1 MVQLFLKNSLSIV
14 LRDLRYHIKLF
25 SSPRKE
31 FYTFI
36 KATTGFSPLK
46 LRLYDL
52 AFIHRSASSADIMG
66 QPLNNERLEY
76 LGDAVLGTIV
86 AEYLYNRFP
95 RKDEGFLTQMR
106 SRIVNRSFLTQL
118 TFKLGLNRFINSNTN
133 SVNDSSHI
141 YGDVFEAF
149 VGAIYLDIGYQG
161 AKKFVLKKV
170 LSRHVDIE
178 QLERSDTNFKSQLI
192 EWGQK
197 NKREVTFETHENR
210 DTGQRSLPFVSVIKI
225 DGTTVGKGEGYS
237 KKEAQQ
243 NSASKA
249 LAHIN
254 STTSN

>member
-1 MVQLFLKNSLSIV
+1 M
-14 LRDLRYHIKLF
+14 LRDLRYQIKLF

-31 FYTFI
+31 FYTFL
-36 KATTGFSPLK
+36 KETTGFSPIK

-52 AFIHRSASSADIMG
+52 AFIHRSASSPDLLG
-66 QPLNNERLEY
+66 QPINNERLEY
-76 LGDAVLGTIV
+76 LGDAVLGAIV

-149 VGAIYLDIGYQG
+149 IGALYLDTGYQG
-161 AKKFVLKKV
+161 AKQFVIKKV
-170 LSRHVDIE
+170 LNVHVDIE
-178 QLERSDTNFKSQLI
+178 QLERSDNNYKSQLI

-197 NKREVTFETHENR
+197 NKRVVDFDTRENR
-210 DTGQRSLPFVSVIKI
+210 ETGHNNLPFISIIRI
-225 DGTTVGKGEGYS
+225 DGQIVGKGEGYS

-243 NSASKA
+243 NSACKA
-249 LAHIN
+249 LGNPEIGDCV
-254 STTSN
+254 